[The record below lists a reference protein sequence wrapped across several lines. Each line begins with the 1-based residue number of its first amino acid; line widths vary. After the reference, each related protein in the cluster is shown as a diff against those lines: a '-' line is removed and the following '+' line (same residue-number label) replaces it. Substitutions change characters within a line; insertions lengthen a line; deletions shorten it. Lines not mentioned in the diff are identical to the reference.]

1 MPRTPVPLV
10 NIFIA
15 HHLVK
20 LPSDGYF
27 GRSVN
32 ALRQALGTL
41 CLVWTLHA
49 AVDDRLLVPGP
60 PGRPGG
66 RLVSAQRTEPK
77 TLNWT
82 VAADSG
88 SREVLRCL
96 MADLIHINR
105 QSMATEPA
113 LAKSWKVS
121 PDGLHWELQLR
132 QGLKFSDGHPFDAD
146 DVVFTFQAILDQQVH
161 SPQRTLLMMDGKPIG
176 VRKLDPYRVAFDLPG
191 PYSVPDRLFDGVF
204 VLPRHQ
210 LEAAWKQGRLA
221 DAWPLTVA
229 ASQIAGLGPFRLK
242 EYVAG
247 QRITLERNP
256 YYWKVDQ
263 AGTQLPYLS
272 ELVFVFAGSEDNQV
286 LRFQAGESDIVNR
299 VGARNFAILEK
310 DRERR
315 GYQLADAGS
324 SLEYSFLLFNLA
336 GPPSPASPR
345 MAGRPA
351 FLRRQSFRQAVSAAI
366 DRDAIVRL
374 VYLGRAVPLAGPV
387 PPGNKAW
394 IDTAIPAP
402 TRSVQRARQLLA
414 ADGFQ
419 WSREG
424 ALTDAE
430 GRPVEFSILTSNN
443 NPERLQMATLIQDD
457 LKQIGMRVNVV
468 QLEFRSLLERVQRTH
483 EYDACVLSL
492 ASSDADPNPDM
503 VVWLS
508 SGGNHLWNPEQ
519 KTPATPW
526 EAEIDRLMRRQLVTR
541 QFAERKRLFD
551 RVQAIVVANQPLV
564 PLVSPHLLAGAKK
577 DLANFHPVVI
587 EPYTLWNVE
596 QLYWRAAAGARP

>member
-1 MPRTPVPLV
+1 LV

-27 GRSVN
+27 GRLVN
-32 ALRQALGTL
+32 ALPQALSTL

-49 AVDDRLLVPGP
+49 AVDDRLLVPCP
-60 PGRPGG
+60 PGHPGG

-77 TLNWT
+77 TLNWA

-88 SREVLRCL
+88 SRDVVRCL

-121 PDGLHWELQLR
+121 RDGLHWEIQLR
-132 QGLKFSDGHPFDAD
+132 QGIKFSDGHPFDAD
-146 DVVFTFQAILDQQVH
+146 DVVFTFHAILDEQVH
-161 SPQRTLLMMDGKPIG
+161 SPQRTLLMMDGKPIA
-176 VRKLDPYRVAFDLPG
+176 VRKLDTYRVAFDLPG

-204 VLPRHQ
+204 ILPRHK
-210 LEAAWKQGRLA
+210 LEAAWKQGKLA

-242 EYVAG
+242 EYLAG

-256 YYWKVDQ
+256 YYWKVDR

-272 ELVFVFAGSEDNQV
+272 ELVFVFAGSEDNQM
-286 LRFQAGESDIVNR
+286 LRFQAGESDIINR

-310 DRERR
+310 DRDRR

-336 GPPSPASPR
+336 GPPSPASPP
-345 MAGRPA
+345 MAARQA

-394 IDTAIPAP
+394 VDTAIPAP
-402 TRSVQRARQLLA
+402 TRSVERARQLLA

-424 ALTDAE
+424 ALTDAQ

-443 NPERLQMATLIQDD
+443 NPERSQMATLIQDD

-483 EYDACVLSL
+483 DYDACVLSL
-492 ASSDADPNPDM
+492 ASPDADPNPDM

-541 QFAERKRLFD
+541 QYAERKRLFD
-551 RVQAIVVANQPLV
+551 RVQAIVVENLPLA
-564 PLVSPHLLAGAKK
+564 PLVSPHLLAGARK

-596 QLYWRAAAGARP
+596 QLYWRPAAGARP

>member
-1 MPRTPVPLV
+1 MNAL
-10 NIFIA
+10 
-15 HHLVK
+15 L
-20 LPSDGYF
+20 
-27 GRSVN
+27 VN
-32 ALRQALGTL
+32 ALRQATLGVL
-41 CLVWTLHA
+41 GLVWTLHA
-49 AVDDRLLVPGP
+49 AVDDRLLVPGA

-77 TLNWT
+77 TLNWA

-88 SREVLRCL
+88 SREVLQRL

-121 PDGLHWELQLR
+121 HNGLHWELELR
-132 QGLKFSDGHPFDAD
+132 QGIKFSDGHPFDAA
-146 DVVFTFQAILDQQVH
+146 DVVFTFQAILDEQVH
-161 SPQRTLLMMDGKPIG
+161 SPQRALLIMDGKPIG
-176 VRKLDPYRVAFDLPG
+176 VRMLDAYHVAFDLPQ

-204 VLPRHQ
+204 ILPRHK

-221 DAWPLTVA
+221 DAWPMSTPP
-229 ASQIAGLGPFRLK
+229 SEIAGLGPFRLK

-247 QRITLERNP
+247 QRIALERNP
-256 YYWKVDQ
+256 YYWKVDR
-263 AGTQLPYLS
+263 AGAQLPYLS
-272 ELVFVFAGSEDNQV
+272 ELVFLFAGSEDNQV
-286 LRFQAGESDIVNR
+286 LRFQAGESDIINR
-299 VGARNFAILEK
+299 VGARNFAVLEK

-315 GYQLADAGS
+315 GFQLVNAGG
-324 SLEYSFLLFNLA
+324 SLEYNFLLFNLA
-336 GPPSPASPR
+336 ALPSGVAPEIA
-345 MAGRPA
+345 AHQA

-394 IDTAIPAP
+394 FDATLPPP
-402 TRSVQRARQLLA
+402 TRSIERARRLLA
-414 ADGFQ
+414 ADGFNWNRQ
-419 WSREG
+419 G
-424 ALTDAE
+424 ALADPQ

-457 LKQIGMRVNVV
+457 LQQIGMRVNVV
-468 QLEFRSLLERVQRTH
+468 QLEFRSLLERVQRTR
-483 EYDACVLSL
+483 EYEACVLSL
-492 ASSDADPNPDM
+492 ASADADPNPDM
-503 VVWLS
+503 AVWLS

-526 EAEIDRLMRRQLVTR
+526 EAEIDRLMRRQMVTTSY
-541 QFAERKRLFD
+541 AERKRLFD
-551 RVQAIVVANQPLV
+551 RVQEIVVENQPLV
-564 PLVSPHLLAGAKK
+564 PLVSPYLLAGAKK

-596 QLYWRAAAGARP
+596 QLYWRPAAAGARQ